1 MEKTNRIAAFIEG
14 LPMTGDADDCQAT
27 LLSTNMEFMGGN
39 GGNCINDLY
48 EKCHNATNG
57 GNCQNYNSACPK
69 SKNKGSCLSTTMPLH
84 PVGPITEVPINST
97 CK

>member
-14 LPMTGDADDCQAT
+14 LPMTGDAEDCQTT

-48 EKCHNATNG
+48 E
-57 GNCQNYNSACPK
+57 NSDC
-69 SKNKGSCLSTTMPLH
+69 S
-84 PVGPITEVPINST
+84 
-97 CK
+97 

>member
-14 LPMTGDADDCQAT
+14 LPMTGDAEDCQAT

-48 EKCHNATNG
+48 EKCKKATNG
-57 GNCQNYNSACPK
+57 GNCINYNSACPN
-69 SKNKGSCLSTTMPLH
+69 SKNKGSCFSTIKEMPDR
-84 PVGPITEVPINST
+84 PAIGTTPNSN
-97 CK
+97 C